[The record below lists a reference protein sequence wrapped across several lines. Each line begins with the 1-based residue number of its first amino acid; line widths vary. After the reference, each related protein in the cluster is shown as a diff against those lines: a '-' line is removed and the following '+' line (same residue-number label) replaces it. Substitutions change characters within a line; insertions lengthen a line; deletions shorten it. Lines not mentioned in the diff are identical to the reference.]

1 MQNSNKRTF
10 EIINSRT
17 KIYLVIIAI
26 LLVIICCYQIAFVMP
41 AVILYGLIC
50 FYAFWTSKKR
60 KAEISEHIQELTINV
75 DSAAKNTLINSPFPL
90 IIMETDGNTIWKSS
104 KFVSEFENVHIEN
117 TLNVLM
123 QEIKMEIEEKITSQD
138 SNRTKDRTIQKEQI
152 IDHKHYKIVGEYVKS
167 KSNERKNQSEYMLLL
182 YFIDNTDYV
191 KAIKKYNDA
200 QTCMGIIMIDNYE
213 EMIQRIQTEDRPEVI
228 AKIEK
233 SIYDWAIESKGVV
246 IKSDRD
252 TFVYVFEQRYLEKI
266 KENKFQIL
274 DEIKEIK
281 LEGGLQITLSISVSN
296 EGATEYE
303 KYKSAL
309 SGMDI
314 VLGRG
319 GDQAVIRENEK
330 YLFFGGRAQEV
341 EKRTKV
347 KARTVAHA
355 LEELMMQAS
364 DVMIMGHTN
373 GDIDSLGS
381 SLGVYRIAK
390 SLGKEVKIVNQTT
403 GLTINTFMES
413 VKKEEEED
421 IFIDSQQA
429 LSKIANETL
438 LIIVDTHKR
447 SYVEVPELLERTNKI
462 VVIDHHRRSTDYID
476 NATLT
481 FQEVYASSAAELVT
495 ELLQYV
501 EVPIS
506 LKTIEIEGLYA
517 GIMMDTK
524 NFTFKT
530 GVRTFEAAA
539 YLRKCGVDI
548 IKVKKWFQSDLDS
561 YNTISDI
568 VKEAEIVRDTI
579 AISIYEQENKDAGV
593 ICAKAADELL
603 TISDITAS
611 FVIGTVGSKVCIS
624 GRSIGDIN
632 VQVILEKLGGG
643 GHITLAGAQVEGKTK
658 QEVKEEL
665 IEKINEYFEELGN

>member
-1 MQNSNKRTF
+1 MQNKDKRTF

-26 LLVIICCYQIAFVMP
+26 LLTVICFYEIVFIMP
-41 AVILYGLIC
+41 SIILFALIC
-50 FYAFWTSKKR
+50 FYAFWTSNKR
-60 KAEISEHIQELTINV
+60 KAEISQHIQELTINV

-90 IIMETDGNTIWKSS
+90 IIVETDGNIIYKSS
-104 KFVSEFENVHIEN
+104 KFVSEFENIEIG
-117 TLNVLM
+117 TILTQIM
-123 QEIKMEIEEKITSQD
+123 QEIKIEIQEKINNQD
-138 SNRTKDRTIQKEQI
+138 HNRIKDKNLQKDWI
-152 IDHKHYKIVGEYVKS
+152 IEDKNYRIIGEYVKT
-167 KSNERKNQSEYMLLL
+167 KKGERKKQEEYMVLL
-182 YFIDNTDYV
+182 YFIDNTEYI

-200 QTCMGIIMIDNYE
+200 QTCIGIMMIDNYE
-213 EMIQRIQTEDRPEVI
+213 EIMQRIQTEDRPQII

-233 SIYDWAIESKGVV
+233 TIYDWAMETKGVV

-252 TFVYVFEQRYLEKI
+252 TFVYIFEQRYLEKT
-266 KENKFQIL
+266 KESKFSIL
-274 DEIKEIK
+274 DTVKEIK
-281 LEGGLQITLSISVSN
+281 LEGGLQITLSISISN

-330 YLFFGGRAQEV
+330 YLFFGGRAQEM

-347 KARTVAHA
+347 KARIVAHA
-355 LEELMMQAS
+355 LEELIIEAK
-364 DVMIMGHTN
+364 DVIIMGHTN
-373 GDIDSLGS
+373 GDIDSVGS
-381 SLGVYRIAK
+381 SLGVYRLAK
-390 SLGKEVKIVNQTT
+390 SLGKQTNIVNETT
-403 GLTINTFMES
+403 GLTISNFMEAI
-413 VKKEEEED
+413 KKEEDEE
-421 IFIDSQQA
+421 IFIDKQEA
-429 LSKIANETL
+429 LSKISKETL
-438 LIIVDTHKR
+438 LIVVDTHKK
-447 SYVEVPELLERTNKI
+447 SYVEVPELIERTNKI

-476 NATLT
+476 SATLT

-501 EVPIS
+501 ENQIT
-506 LKTIEIEGLYA
+506 LKPIEIEGLYA

-548 IKVKKWFQSDLDS
+548 IKVKKWFQSDLEN
-561 YNTISDI
+561 YNTISEI
-568 VKEAEIVRDTI
+568 VKNAEIIHDNI
-579 AISIYEQENKDAGV
+579 GISIYEEDEKDAGL

-611 FVIGTVGSKVCIS
+611 FVIGIIGNKVCIS
-624 GRSIGDIN
+624 GRSIGEIN
-632 VQVILEKLGGG
+632 VQIILEKLGGG
-643 GHITLAGAQVEGKTK
+643 GHITLAGAQVEGMTK
-658 QEVKEEL
+658 QEVKQEL
-665 IEKINEYFEELGN
+665 IKKIEEYFEELAN